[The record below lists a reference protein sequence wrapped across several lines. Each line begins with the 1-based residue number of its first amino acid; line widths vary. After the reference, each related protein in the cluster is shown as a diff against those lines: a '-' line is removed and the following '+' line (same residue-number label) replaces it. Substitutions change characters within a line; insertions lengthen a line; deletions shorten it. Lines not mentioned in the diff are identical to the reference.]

1 MAFLTNMDPKKL
13 RIYGLVGS
21 IVGIYLGAMLNS
33 ALDTNVFSFIGAIAA
48 IFAVLMGANAV
59 RRVCAYGIGTGV
71 PSIGMLALGM
81 GIIAVMFGLSN
92 AETLGSVLLGPII
105 ILIYAG
111 VFGYVIG
118 VIANKVIKFNIP
130 IMEEGN
136 ADLSMAGALAILG
149 WSLAISGGL
158 NYLPVVDLGTG
169 AIVNAGILKNVL
181 ETGYIAIIFIAG
193 GLAILHPFNA
203 NLGPD
208 EKQDRTLVNAVMC
221 SGIAMITTGIAA
233 LMTQG
238 MAAGLLQ
245 LVIGFAIWYYFFKMY
260 YRLVK
265 RDASAVVGT
274 GLLPPTVQ

>member
-1 MAFLTNMDPKKL
+1 MSLGGAAGGAPSAYEPKKL

-21 IVGIYLGAMLNS
+21 IVGIYLGAILNS
-33 ALDTNVFSFIGAIAA
+33 ALNTEVFSFIGAVAA
-48 IFAVLMGANAV
+48 IFAVVMGANAV

-81 GIIAVMFGLSN
+81 GIIAVMFGLSV
-92 AETLGSVLLGPII
+92 AETLGFGMLGPII
-105 ILIYAG
+105 TLVYAG

-130 IMEEGN
+130 VMEEGN

-149 WSLAISGGL
+149 WSFAVSGT
-158 NYLPVVDLGTG
+158 LGY
-169 AIVNAGILKNVL
+169 ADIVNDVL
-181 ETGYIAIIFIAG
+181 MTGYIAIIFIAG

-208 EKQDRTLVNAVMC
+208 EKQDRTLVNAIMV
-221 SGIAMITTGIAA
+221 GGLAMITTGIGA
-233 LMTQG
+233 LLTQG
-238 MAAGLLQ
+238 LSAGLLQ
-245 LVIGFAIWYYFFKMY
+245 IIIGFAIWFYFFKMF

>member
-1 MAFLTNMDPKKL
+1 MSFFSSMDPKKL
-13 RIYGLVGS
+13 RVYGLVVP

-33 ALDTNVFSFIGAIAA
+33 VMDTNVFSFIGALAA

-81 GIIAVMFGLSN
+81 GIIAVMFGLSV
-92 AETLGSVLLGPII
+92 AESLGFGLLGPII
-105 ILIYAG
+105 TVVYAG
-111 VFGYVIG
+111 VFGYIIG

-130 IMEEGN
+130 VMEEGN
-136 ADLSMAGALAILG
+136 SDLSMAGALAILG
-149 WSLAISGGL
+149 WSFAISGT
-158 NYLPVVDLGTG
+158 LGY
-169 AIVNAGILKNVL
+169 ADIVNDVL
-181 ETGYIAIIFIAG
+181 MTGYIAIIFIAG

-203 NLGPD
+203 CLGPD

-238 MAAGLLQ
+238 LAAGLLQ
-245 LVIGFAIWYYFFKMY
+245 LVIGFAVWFYFFKMY
-260 YRLVK
+260 YKMVK

>member
-1 MAFLTNMDPKKL
+1 MTVGGGAAGAPVTIDPKKL

-21 IVGIYLGAMLNS
+21 VVGLYLAAALNS
-33 ALDTNVFSFIGAIAA
+33 ALNTNLFSFVGAVAA
-48 IFAVLMGANAV
+48 LFGVVWGANSV

-81 GIIAVMFGLSN
+81 GIVAAMFGLSV
-92 AETLGSVLLGPII
+92 AEEMG
-105 ILIYAG
+105 
-111 VFGYVIG
+111 FGYLGVIITLVYALIFGYIIG

-136 ADLSMAGALAILG
+136 SDLSAAGAMAILG
-149 WSLAISGGL
+149 WCFAVSGSLSYAE
-158 NYLPVVDLGTG
+158 
-169 AIVNAGILKNVL
+169 IVSKVL
-181 ETGYIAIIFIAG
+181 VTGYIAIIFIAG

-208 EKQDRTLVNAVMC
+208 EKQDRTLVNSVMV
-221 SGIAMITTGIAA
+221 GGMAMIATGICAI
-233 LMTQG
+233 LTQG
-238 MAAGLLQ
+238 LLAGLLQ
-245 LVIGFAIWYYFFKMY
+245 IVIGFVIWYYFYMWY

-274 GLLPPTVQ
+274 GLLPPSVL

>member
-1 MAFLTNMDPKKL
+1 MTVGGGVSGALSAIDPKKL

-21 IVGIYLGAMLNS
+21 VVGIYLGSILNS
-33 ALDTNVFSFIGAIAA
+33 ALDTNLFSFIGALAA
-48 IFAVLMGANAV
+48 IFAVVMGANSV

-81 GIIAVMFGLSN
+81 GVIAVMFGLSL
-92 AETLGSVLLGPII
+92 AETLGFVMLGPII
-105 ILIYAG
+105 TLVYAG
-111 VFGYVIG
+111 VFGYIIG

-130 IMEEGN
+130 VMEEGN
-136 ADLSMAGALAILG
+136 ADLSMAGAMALLG
-149 WSLAISGGL
+149 WSFAISGTLGYDAIL
-158 NYLPVVDLGTG
+158 NT
-169 AIVNAGILKNVL
+169 VL
-181 ETGYIAIIFIAG
+181 NTGYIAIIFIAG

-208 EKQDRTLVNAVMC
+208 ERQDRTLVNAIMC
-221 SGIAMITTGIAA
+221 SGIAMIVTGIAA
-233 LMTQG
+233 LLTQG
-238 MAAGLLQ
+238 FAAGLLQ

-274 GLLPPTVQ
+274 GLLPPAVQ

>member
-1 MAFLTNMDPKKL
+1 MSLGGAAGGAPSAYDPKKL
-13 RIYGLVGS
+13 RMYGLVGS
-21 IVGIYLGAMLNS
+21 IVGIYLGAILNS
-33 ALDTNVFSFIGAIAA
+33 ALDTNVFSFIGAVAA
-48 IFAVLMGANAV
+48 IFAVVMGANAV

-81 GIIAVMFGLSN
+81 GIIAVMFGLSM

-105 ILIYAG
+105 ILVYAG
-111 VFGYVIG
+111 VFGYIIG

-130 IMEEGN
+130 VMEEGN
-136 ADLSMAGALAILG
+136 ADLSMAGALALLG
-149 WSLAISGGL
+149 WSFAISGTLGYVDIL
-158 NYLPVVDLGTG
+158 N
-169 AIVNAGILKNVL
+169 NVL
-181 ETGYIAIIFIAG
+181 MTGYIAIIFIAG

-221 SGIAMITTGIAA
+221 SGIAMIATGIAA
-233 LMTQG
+233 LATQG

-245 LVIGFAIWYYFFKMY
+245 LVIGFAIWFYFFKMY

>member
-1 MAFLTNMDPKKL
+1 M
-13 RIYGLVGS
+13 
-21 IVGIYLGAMLNS
+21 
-33 ALDTNVFSFIGAIAA
+33 FSFIGAVAA
-48 IFAVLMGANAV
+48 IFAVVMGANAV

-81 GIIAVMFGLSN
+81 GIIAVMFGLSM

-111 VFGYVIG
+111 VFGYIIG

-130 IMEEGN
+130 VMEEGN
-136 ADLSMAGALAILG
+136 ADLSMAGAMALLG
-149 WSLAISGGL
+149 WSFAISGTLGYDAIL
-158 NYLPVVDLGTG
+158 NT
-169 AIVNAGILKNVL
+169 VL
-181 ETGYIAIIFIAG
+181 NTGYIAIIFIAG

-208 EKQDRTLVNAVMC
+208 EKQDRTLVNAIMC

-233 LMTQG
+233 LLTQG
-238 MAAGLLQ
+238 LAAGLLQ
-245 LVIGFAIWYYFFKMY
+245 LVIGFAIWFYFFKMY

>member
-1 MAFLTNMDPKKL
+1 MSVGGSAGGAPSAYEPKKL
-13 RIYGLVGS
+13 RMYGLVGS

-33 ALDTNVFSFIGAIAA
+33 ALNTEVFSFIGAVAA
-48 IFAVLMGANAV
+48 IFAVVMGANAV

-81 GIIAVMFGLSN
+81 GIIAVMFGLSV
-92 AETLGSVLLGPII
+92 AETLGFGMLGP
-105 ILIYAG
+105 LITLVYAG

-130 IMEEGN
+130 VMEEGN

-149 WSLAISGGL
+149 WSFAVSGT
-158 NYLPVVDLGTG
+158 LGY
-169 AIVNAGILKNVL
+169 ADIVNDVL
-181 ETGYIAIIFIAG
+181 MTGYIAIIFIAG

-208 EKQDRTLVNAVMC
+208 EKQDRTLVNAIMV
-221 SGIAMITTGIAA
+221 GGLAMITTGIGA
-233 LMTQG
+233 LLTQG
-238 MAAGLLQ
+238 LSAGLLQ
-245 LVIGFAIWYYFFKMY
+245 IVIGFAIWYYFFKMF

>member
-1 MAFLTNMDPKKL
+1 MSLGGAAGGAPSAYDPKKL
-13 RIYGLVGS
+13 RMYGLVGS
-21 IVGIYLGAMLNS
+21 VVGIYLGAILNS
-33 ALDTNVFSFIGAIAA
+33 ALNTTVFSFIGAVAA
-48 IFAVLMGANAV
+48 IFAVVMGANAV

-81 GIIAVMFGLSN
+81 GIIAVMFGLSM

-111 VFGYVIG
+111 VFGYIIG

-130 IMEEGN
+130 VMEEGN
-136 ADLSMAGALAILG
+136 SDLSMAGALAILG
-149 WSLAISGGL
+149 WSFAISGTLGYVDIL
-158 NYLPVVDLGTG
+158 N
-169 AIVNAGILKNVL
+169 NVL
-181 ETGYIAIIFIAG
+181 MSGYIAIIFIAG

-208 EKQDRTLVNAVMC
+208 EQQDRTLVNAIMV
-221 SGIAMITTGIAA
+221 SGMAMIATGIGATA
-233 LMTQG
+233 TQG
-238 MAAGLLQ
+238 LAAGLLQ
-245 LVIGFAIWYYFFKMY
+245 LVIGFAIWFYFFKMY

>member
-1 MAFLTNMDPKKL
+1 MSVGGSAGGAPSAYEPKKL
-13 RIYGLVGS
+13 RMYGLVGS
-21 IVGIYLGAMLNS
+21 VVGIYLGAMLNS
-33 ALDTNVFSFIGAIAA
+33 ALNTEVFSFIGAVAA
-48 IFAVLMGANAV
+48 IFAVVMGANAV

-81 GIIAVMFGLSN
+81 GIIAVMFGLSM
-92 AETLGSVLLGPII
+92 AETINFLWLGPII
-105 ILIYAG
+105 TLVYAG

-130 IMEEGN
+130 VMEEGN

-149 WSLAISGGL
+149 WSFAVSGT
-158 NYLPVVDLGTG
+158 LGY
-169 AIVNAGILKNVL
+169 ADIVSDVL
-181 ETGYIAIIFIAG
+181 MTGYIAIIFIAG

-208 EKQDRTLVNAVMC
+208 EKQDRTLVNAIMV
-221 SGIAMITTGIAA
+221 GGLAMITTGIGA
-233 LMTQG
+233 LLTQG
-238 MAAGLLQ
+238 LSAGLLQ
-245 LVIGFAIWYYFFKMY
+245 IIIGFAIWYYFFKMY
-260 YRLVK
+260 YKLVK

>member
-1 MAFLTNMDPKKL
+1 MSLGGAAGGAPSAYDPKKL

-21 IVGIYLGAMLNS
+21 VVGIYLGAILND
-33 ALDTNVFSFIGAIAA
+33 ALNTEVFSFIGAVAA
-48 IFAVLMGANAV
+48 IFAVVMGANAV

-81 GIIAVMFGLSN
+81 GIVAVMFGLSV
-92 AETLGSVLLGPII
+92 AETLGFGMLGPII
-105 ILIYAG
+105 TLVYAG
-111 VFGYVIG
+111 VFGYIIG

-130 IMEEGN
+130 VMEEGN
-136 ADLSMAGALAILG
+136 ADLSMAGAMAILG
-149 WSLAISGGL
+149 WSFAVSGT
-158 NYLPVVDLGTG
+158 LGY
-169 AIVNAGILKNVL
+169 ADIVNDVL
-181 ETGYIAIIFIAG
+181 MTGYIAIIFIAG

-208 EKQDRTLVNAVMC
+208 EKQDRTLVNAIMV

-233 LMTQG
+233 LLTQG
-238 MAAGLLQ
+238 LAAGLLQ
-245 LVIGFAIWYYFFKMY
+245 LIIGFAIWFYFFRMY

>member
-1 MAFLTNMDPKKL
+1 MSFLSDMDPKKL
-13 RIYGLVGS
+13 RMYGLVGS
-21 IVGIYLGAMLNS
+21 VVGIYLGAILNS
-33 ALDTNVFSFIGAIAA
+33 ALGTNVFSFIGAVAA
-48 IFAVLMGANAV
+48 IFAVVMGANAV

-81 GIIAVMFGLSN
+81 GIIAVMFGLSM
-92 AETLGSVLLGPII
+92 AEALGSVLLGPII

-130 IMEEGN
+130 VMEEGN
-136 ADLSMAGALAILG
+136 ADLSMAGAMALLG
-149 WSLAISGGL
+149 WSFAISGTLGYDAIL
-158 NYLPVVDLGTG
+158 NT
-169 AIVNAGILKNVL
+169 VL
-181 ETGYIAIIFIAG
+181 DTGYIAIIFIAG

-208 EKQDRTLVNAVMC
+208 EKQDRTLVNAIMC

-233 LMTQG
+233 LLTQG
-238 MAAGLLQ
+238 LAAGLLQ
-245 LVIGFAIWYYFFKMY
+245 LVIGFAIWFYFFKMY

>member
-1 MAFLTNMDPKKL
+1 MSVGGSAGGAPSAYEPKKL
-13 RIYGLVGS
+13 RMYGLVGS
-21 IVGIYLGAMLNS
+21 IVGIYLGSILNS
-33 ALDTNVFSFIGAIAA
+33 ALNTEVFSFIGAVAA
-48 IFAVLMGANAV
+48 IFAVVMGANSV

-81 GIIAVMFGLSN
+81 GIIAVMFGLSV
-92 AETLGSVLLGPII
+92 AETLGFGMLGPII
-105 ILIYAG
+105 TLIYAG
-111 VFGYVIG
+111 VFGYIIG

-130 IMEEGN
+130 VMEEGN

-149 WSLAISGGL
+149 WSFAVSGT
-158 NYLPVVDLGTG
+158 LGY
-169 AIVNAGILKNVL
+169 ADIVNDVL
-181 ETGYIAIIFIAG
+181 MTGYIAIIFIAG

-208 EKQDRTLVNAVMC
+208 EKQDRTLVNAIMV
-221 SGIAMITTGIAA
+221 GGLAMITTGIGA
-233 LMTQG
+233 LLTQG
-238 MAAGLLQ
+238 LSAGLLQ
-245 LVIGFAIWYYFFKMY
+245 IIIGFAIWFYFFKMF

>member
-1 MAFLTNMDPKKL
+1 MSLGGAAGGAPSAFDPKKL

-21 IVGIYLGAMLNS
+21 VVGIYLGAILNS
-33 ALDTNVFSFIGAIAA
+33 ALNTEVFSFIGAVAA
-48 IFAVLMGANAV
+48 IFAVVMGANAV

-81 GIIAVMFGLSN
+81 GIIAVMFGLSV
-92 AETLGSVLLGPII
+92 AETLGFGMLGPII
-105 ILIYAG
+105 TLVYAG
-111 VFGYVIG
+111 IFGYIIG

-130 IMEEGN
+130 VMEEGN
-136 ADLSMAGALAILG
+136 ADLSMAGAMAILG
-149 WSLAISGGL
+149 WSFAVSGT
-158 NYLPVVDLGTG
+158 LGY
-169 AIVNAGILKNVL
+169 ADIVNDVL
-181 ETGYIAIIFIAG
+181 MTGYIAIIFIAG

-208 EKQDRTLVNAVMC
+208 EKQDRTLVNAIMV

-233 LMTQG
+233 LLTQG
-238 MAAGLLQ
+238 LAAGLLQ
-245 LVIGFAIWYYFFKMY
+245 LIIGFAIWFYFFKMF

>member
-1 MAFLTNMDPKKL
+1 MSVGGSAGGAPSAYEPKKL
-13 RIYGLVGS
+13 RMYGLVGS
-21 IVGIYLGAMLNS
+21 VVGIYLGAILNS
-33 ALDTNVFSFIGAIAA
+33 TLDTNLFSFIGAVAA
-48 IFAVLMGANAV
+48 IFAVVMGANSV

-81 GIIAVMFGLSN
+81 GIIAVMFGLSV
-92 AETLGSVLLGPII
+92 AEALGFGYLGPII
-105 ILIYAG
+105 TMIYAG

-130 IMEEGN
+130 VMEEGN

-149 WSLAISGGL
+149 WSFAVSGTLGYADIL
-158 NYLPVVDLGTG
+158 ND
-169 AIVNAGILKNVL
+169 VL
-181 ETGYIAIIFIAG
+181 MTGYIAIIFIAG

-208 EKQDRTLVNAVMC
+208 EKQDRTLVNAIMV
-221 SGIAMITTGIAA
+221 GGLAMVATGIAA
-233 LMTQG
+233 IATQG
-238 MAAGLLQ
+238 LAAGLLQ
-245 LVIGFAIWYYFFKMY
+245 LVIGFAIWFYFFKMF

-274 GLLPPTVQ
+274 GLLPPAVQ

>member
-1 MAFLTNMDPKKL
+1 MDPKKL
-13 RIYGLVGS
+13 RVYGLVGS
-21 IVGIYLGAMLNS
+21 VVGIYLGAILNS
-33 ALDTNVFSFIGAIAA
+33 AMNTNVFSFIGAVAA
-48 IFAVLMGANAV
+48 IFAVVMGANAV

-81 GIIAVMFGLSN
+81 GIIAVMFGLSM
-92 AETLGSVLLGPII
+92 AEALGSVLLGPII

-130 IMEEGN
+130 VMEEGN
-136 ADLSMAGALAILG
+136 ADLSMAGAMALLG
-149 WSLAISGGL
+149 WSFAISGTLGYDAIL
-158 NYLPVVDLGTG
+158 NT
-169 AIVNAGILKNVL
+169 VL
-181 ETGYIAIIFIAG
+181 DTGYIAIIFIAG

-238 MAAGLLQ
+238 LAAGLLQ
-245 LVIGFAIWYYFFKMY
+245 LVIGFAIWFYFFKMY